1 MSADALDPI
10 RARLAAVT
18 DQGMLPWR
26 RVTTSD
32 GAGTGVID
40 SAGSVIG
47 YGTGIPAAA
56 LLANAP
62 ADMAHLLA
70 VIDRA
75 EKLAKHLDGL
85 APGDQHYAKLI
96 RAVISGEGA

>member
-1 MSADALDPI
+1 MSALDQI
-10 RARLAAVT
+10 RERLTAVT

-40 SAGSVIG
+40 NAGSVIG
-47 YGTGIPAAA
+47 YGTGVPAAA

-62 ADMAHLLA
+62 ADMAQLLGI
-70 VIDRA
+70 VDRV
-75 EKLAKHLDGL
+75 ESLAKYLDGL

-96 RAVISGEGA
+96 RAAVTGDGA